1 MWSQRGRGWHISSRH
16 INSSGT
22 YHIREAHMRCLQHT
36 LQRRLPL
43 LPFRAQ
49 LLNGVTSGVALS
61 VLPAGVAVVY
71 DRAVTT
77 PILADRYLHHHTCSA
92 ALAQCCVQ
100 SFRTV
105 DVRRRSSA
113 RHTAA
118 ACLRHTEHQL
128 RWPNAWRQRRTQVHQ
143 RHGTQLSRPNRTGQ
157 QVGPV

>member
-1 MWSQRGRGWHISSRH
+1 
-16 INSSGT
+16 
-22 YHIREAHMRCLQHT
+22 MRCLQHT

-143 RHGTQLSRPNRTGQ
+143 RHGTQLFDGVAVQLGRGGSTRGLEMQAHIAAHTAAVAVAR
-157 QVGPV
+157 